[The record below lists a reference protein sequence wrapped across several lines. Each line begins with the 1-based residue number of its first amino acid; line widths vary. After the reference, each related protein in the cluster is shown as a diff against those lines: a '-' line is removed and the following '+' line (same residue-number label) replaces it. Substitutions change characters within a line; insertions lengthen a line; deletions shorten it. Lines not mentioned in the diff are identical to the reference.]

1 MPVLFVQF
9 NKMLYT
15 DGKGVWKW
23 LNVEKKKTEVLGKAV
38 KMSLCFL
45 WDVQTI
51 NTQDRQAFGQL

>member
-1 MPVLFVQF
+1 M
-9 NKMLYT
+9 
-15 DGKGVWKW
+15 GVK
-23 LNVEKKKTEVLGKAV
+23 VIKCGKKKTEVLGKAV